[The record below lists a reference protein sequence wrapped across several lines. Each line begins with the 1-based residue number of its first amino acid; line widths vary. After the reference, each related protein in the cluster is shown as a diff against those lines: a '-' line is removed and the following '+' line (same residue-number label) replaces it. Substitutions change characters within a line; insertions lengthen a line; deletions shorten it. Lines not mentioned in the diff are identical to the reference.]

1 MIKFTFKMF
10 ILYIILCSIGFYGLL
25 SLLITSRIDV
35 NLFYIMT
42 ACMGLIFTIITL
54 ALNYLHQNINYL
66 ENEIEKLNRRLDD
79 KY

>member
-1 MIKFTFKMF
+1 MIKLNFNRF
-10 ILYIILCSIGFYGLL
+10 ILYIILCSIGLFCPLYLL
-25 SLLITSRIDV
+25 MTSKIDV
-35 NLFYIMT
+35 ILFFIMT
-42 ACMGLIFTIITL
+42 ISMGLIFTIITL

>member
-1 MIKFTFKMF
+1 
-10 ILYIILCSIGFYGLL
+10 
-25 SLLITSRIDV
+25 
-35 NLFYIMT
+35 MT